1 MNEFGPTF
9 AARVDGKRL
18 LSKQDRVRN
27 FMLSAN
33 SRFQTLEEIKS
44 ILEVRF
50 GERFPAP
57 SLSAF
62 LRHLRKRTIRKL
74 RARKATSRRSKRW
87 ALGIQITSI
96 STRHWYSVR
105 SWAAF
110 RGTSVSTESYVP
122 VSRGLRGHLPKLSG
136 NAVKLYLELLL
147 SATFSGPHKGQV
159 ATTFAE
165 LGRNLRM
172 HRQTVFKAAQ
182 KLRPYFVQ
190 WEGAKNQ
197 YDTTIFTV
205 QKYKSV
211 KDFAVSRTTD
221 GEVTASDLP
230 VEKSLRRGDSEVTAP
245 SAIDSSDSG
254 LTVPKKLKKPEKE
267 TAASVASP
275 SGGFGLEFSRDKSM
289 RAPVISVTSGK
300 SVAREN
306 KRKNLGVYRGHDRRV
321 GSRRGRKT
329 SPGPSAV
336 PLLGGTTPEG
346 SARMAAS
353 GSDTNSDTHFF
364 G

>member
-1 MNEFGPTF
+1 M
-9 AARVDGKRL
+9 
-18 LSKQDRVRN
+18 
-27 FMLSAN
+27 
-33 SRFQTLEEIKS
+33 
-44 ILEVRF
+44 
-50 GERFPAP
+50 
-57 SLSAF
+57 
-62 LRHLRKRTIRKL
+62 
-74 RARKATSRRSKRW
+74 
-87 ALGIQITSI
+87 
-96 STRHWYSVR
+96 
-105 SWAAF
+105 
-110 RGTSVSTESYVP
+110 STESYVP

-147 SATFSGPHKGQV
+147 SATFSGPRKGQV

-267 TAASVASP
+267 TAASSLHLQEDSVWNFLAINPCGPP
-275 SGGFGLEFSRDKSM
+275 SFRSLLENRW
-289 RAPVISVTSGK
+289 RARTREKTSVFIGDTIDAWEAAEGEK
-300 SVAREN
+300 
-306 KRKNLGVYRGHDRRV
+306 LRRV
-321 GSRRGRKT
+321 PALFRCLAELRRKDRLEWQPAVQT
-329 SPGPSAV
+329 PIPIHTFSAEEI
-336 PLLGGTTPEG
+336 P
-346 SARMAAS
+346 A
-353 GSDTNSDTHFF
+353 
-364 G
+364 